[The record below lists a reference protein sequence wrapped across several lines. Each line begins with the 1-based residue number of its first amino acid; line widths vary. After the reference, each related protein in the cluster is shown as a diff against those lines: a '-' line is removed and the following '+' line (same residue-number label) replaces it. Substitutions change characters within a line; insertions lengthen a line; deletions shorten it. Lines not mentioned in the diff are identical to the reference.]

1 MPPLCRRLWRDHSLT
16 IVLAVLGLTATA
28 ISMWCVWPLERDRWF
43 DLLSSMGMGFLTVA
57 LWQWLSGPL
66 KEVNRPEE

>member
-1 MPPLCRRLWRDHSLT
+1 
-16 IVLAVLGLTATA
+16 
-28 ISMWCVWPLERDRWF
+28 MWIVWPIERDRWF

-66 KEVNRPEE
+66 KEVNRPED